1 MPGSGGLSKRMGI
14 TEKTFKED
22 RNPYKRLTAEKAFKR
37 DGFPKKRLL
46 QRMDCEGKRMGFL
59 NKRDGFPKK
68 RLLQRMAFKRDGFPK
83 KRPLTKNG
91 NP

>member
-37 DGFPKKRLL
+37 DGFPKQRLL
-46 QRMDCEGKRMGFL
+46 QKMDCEGQLPNARLWRAVK
-59 NKRDGFPKK
+59 KDG
-68 RLLQRMAFKRDGFPK
+68 
-83 KRPLTKNG
+83 NH
-91 NP
+91 

>member
-1 MPGSGGLSKRMGI
+1 MSLHGLWLWRERARLLIHVSQQWLRDPLGL
-14 TEKTFKED
+14 
-22 RNPYKRLTAEKAFKR
+22 PAGHKRLTAEKAFKR

-68 RLLQRMAFKRDGFPK
+68 R
-83 KRPLTKNG
+83 PLTKNG